1 MTVPQPVKYN
11 YIKLAILTLF
21 FGVLTLSCNDKAQIP
36 TSENRKNVEQDSL
49 LKVQNKKNR
58 PTIDLIHETENF
70 KLYGDTAIERDKIS
84 YASLRFEP
92 YIGFD
97 DFKVTKVDNKKY
109 AELDLKSN
117 GMARNYRTRLR
128 EGYKADSANFAG
140 HYTFVF
146 FGCGSPCQGSL
157 VIDRKTGKVYDSPS
171 ASLGYDFRA
180 NSRMLIVNPPDT
192 SGFYDDC
199 FYCKPIIYIFDE
211 QTKTFNE
218 RQRK

>member
-1 MTVPQPVKYN
+1 MKTA
-11 YIKLAILTLF
+11 ITILTLTI
-21 FGVLTLSCNDKAQIP
+21 LTLSCKDNGKSVTNENQQII
-36 TSENRKNVEQDSL
+36 EQDSL
-49 LKVQNKKNR
+49 TNTQTKNSR
-58 PTIDLIHETENF
+58 PTIDLIHETENL
-70 KLYGDTAIERDKIS
+70 KLYGDTTIDRDKIS
-84 YASLRFEP
+84 YASIKFEP

-97 DFKVTKVDNKKY
+97 DFKVKTIDHKKY
-109 AELDLKSN
+109 ADLDLKSN
-117 GMARNYRTRLR
+117 EMANNYRTRLR
-128 EGYKADSANFAG
+128 EGFKADTANFAG
-140 HYTFVF
+140 HYTFVY

-171 ASLGYDFRA
+171 ASLGYDFRVD
-180 NSRMLIVNPPDT
+180 SRMLIVNPPDT